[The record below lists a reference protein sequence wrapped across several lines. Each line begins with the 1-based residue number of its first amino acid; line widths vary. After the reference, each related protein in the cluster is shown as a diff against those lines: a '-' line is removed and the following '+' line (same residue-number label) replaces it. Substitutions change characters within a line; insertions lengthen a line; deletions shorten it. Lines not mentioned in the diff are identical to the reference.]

1 MPFQQ
6 DFYGEAPN
14 NPAEKRLNT
23 NYQLKEAPMAPA
35 TGVLALN
42 PAPRLPETKRFSA
55 TTTYTA
61 IILRTQDLF
70 PSRYFFPCLNSILTE
85 VWGTASSRFLGM
97 GLPDLMQIP

>member
-1 MPFQQ
+1 MQQPTKKRTTDTIVLHKRMASQTGMPFQQ

-42 PAPRLPETKRFSA
+42 PAPRLPETRRFSV
-55 TTTYTA
+55 TTAFAPTA
-61 IILRTQDLF
+61 IACS
-70 PSRYFFPCLNSILTE
+70 PP
-85 VWGTASSRFLGM
+85 
-97 GLPDLMQIP
+97 